1 MVRGRSKPRLNIDLT
16 FSHQLSLTD
25 ASKLSL
31 KGCYTLTV
39 LCSPWLPLCLI
50 SLINLKGSAN
60 CSLSSH
66 SFCHMILAVPNR
78 LHGKVPGQAGP
89 KSSLAGH

>member
-1 MVRGRSKPRLNIDLT
+1 MARGGSKPRLNRPYLQSPA
-16 FSHQLSLTD
+16 FLD

-39 LCSPWLPLCLI
+39 LCSPWLPMLLI

-60 CSLSSH
+60 CSLSQH
-66 SFCHMILAVPNR
+66 SFCHMILAVPNQ

>member
-66 SFCHMILAVPNR
+66 SFCHMILAVPNACMVR
-78 LHGKVPGQAGP
+78 SQGRQGP
-89 KSSLAGH
+89 SHL